1 MPKKTASARG
11 GASRNRPKAQKS
23 IQLVRPGAAVSE
35 DETQQEESG
44 VEEEPTLAAP
54 TTKATAASTA
64 TVAKTETAIGKKSE
78 GEAVTSQ
85 AQKAAEETSAATGT
99 GSAAARLAARRQN
112 QSQGALKPATS
123 RNASLITAEHYA
135 YVRRDLIY
143 ILILAI
149 IMFSTIIILHFV
161 PAIGG

>member
-1 MPKKTASARG
+1 MPKKSASARG
-11 GASRNRPKAQKS
+11 GASRNRPKAQKN
-23 IQLVRPGAAVSE
+23 IQLVRPNAAISE
-35 DETQQEESG
+35 NEIQPEESS
-44 VEEEPTLAAP
+44 VEEEPTLAPPAA
-54 TTKATAASTA
+54 KASAASTA
-64 TVAKTETAIGKKSE
+64 TVAKKEAATGKKAAGE
-78 GEAVTSQ
+78 GVTSQ
-85 AQKAAEETSAATGT
+85 PQKTAEEPAAAST

-112 QSQGALKPATS
+112 QGQAVLKPAAP
-123 RNASLITAEHYA
+123 RNTSLITAEHYA

>member
-11 GASRNRPKAQKS
+11 GASRNRPKAQKN
-23 IQLVRPGAAVSE
+23 IQLVRPNATAGE
-35 DETQQEESG
+35 DEIQQDEG
-44 VEEEPTLAAP
+44 NAEEEPTLAAP
-54 TTKATAASTA
+54 KAKATAASTA
-64 TVAKTETAIGKKSE
+64 TVTKSETATSKKSD
-78 GEAVTSQ
+78 GERETSQ
-85 AQKAAEETSAATGT
+85 AQSVVEETTGT
-99 GSAAARLAARRQN
+99 ASKGSAAARLAARRQ
-112 QSQGALKPATS
+112 SQGQAVLKPATP

-135 YVRRDLIY
+135 YVKRDLIY